1 MKVSKLISVPIAAA
15 AACVALLLATPIGAG
30 AAESGS
36 DHAFNEM
43 IGTMAGRDTG
53 SGWLDYYVA
62 ELNQQIA
69 LQQDTQPYGAAGPN
83 GPFDGF
89 EGYVAG
95 FRMPDTG
102 STWLNHY
109 VDEVNFVI
117 KQKQQW
123 MPPSP

>member
-1 MKVSKLISVPIAAA
+1 MKVSKLISVPVAAA
-15 AACVALLLATPIGAG
+15 AALVALSATPIGAG

-36 DHAFNEM
+36 DYAFNEM

-53 SGWLDYYVA
+53 SGWFDSYVA

-69 LQQDTQPYGAAGPN
+69 FQQDTQPYGAAGPN
-83 GPFDGF
+83 GPLDGF

-95 FRMPDTG
+95 FRTPDTG
-102 STWLNHY
+102 STWFNNY
-109 VDEVNFVI
+109 VDEVNVVI

-123 MPPSP
+123 MSPSP